1 MTQKEIIEYKQMLN
15 KTFVKGAEDIEYLTA
30 KVCDFKFSIMY
41 YFADFLVIKYIIL
54 FSDFGF
60 FKTGTYDSS
69 KEKTLSFQDFIYRKL
84 LEYVAQ
90 LK

>member
-1 MTQKEIIEYKQMLN
+1 MTDKEIIEYKQMLN
-15 KTFVKGAEDIEYLTA
+15 KTFVKGSEEIEYLTA
-30 KVCDFKFSIMY
+30 KVCNFNFSIMY
-41 YFADFLVIKYIIL
+41 YFSDFSVIKYIIL

-60 FKTGTYDSS
+60 YKSGTYDST
-69 KEKTLSFQDFIYRKL
+69 KEKTLSFCDFIYRKL